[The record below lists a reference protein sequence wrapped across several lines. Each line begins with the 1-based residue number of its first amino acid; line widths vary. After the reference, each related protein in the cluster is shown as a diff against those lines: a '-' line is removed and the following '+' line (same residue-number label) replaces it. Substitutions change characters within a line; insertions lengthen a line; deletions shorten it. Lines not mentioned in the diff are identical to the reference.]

1 DNIILSYPQKRL
13 FYFDFHYLDYEQL
26 YRSAGNF
33 PYSSTNPNHIMM
45 HGQVLPPPPPS
56 TAAPSSSSF
65 YTPNIFDVHN
75 VYL

>member
-1 DNIILSYPQKRL
+1 
-13 FYFDFHYLDYEQL
+13 
-26 YRSAGNF
+26 
-33 PYSSTNPNHIMM
+33 IMM

>member
-1 DNIILSYPQKRL
+1 
-13 FYFDFHYLDYEQL
+13 
-26 YRSAGNF
+26 
-33 PYSSTNPNHIMM
+33 MM

-75 VYL
+75 VY